1 MKKLNGKWLPKGEG
15 KITDAVATTS
25 QKYEDILKTT
35 QQSREGIQY
44 QVTPKVNE
52 QSLGDRTLSRDI
64 IPYMRKRNIQ
74 ITTHRMKPRTRFYV
88 YFDNVDVT
96 SFTTPK
102 LLEINM
108 TSGVFQTG
116 EKIHANS
123 PSDPSFAKSFN
134 FRLAAP
140 NHKEGPYNAP
150 TKVLTLNPYDNAA
163 GISTVYST
171 SSTILNVDTF
181 SLAQQVQGDNFWD
194 MW

>member
-1 MKKLNGKWLPKGEG
+1 MVPKGEG
-15 KITDAVATTS
+15 KITDAVLKTT
-25 QKYEDILKTT
+25 QMYQDIVTTT

-64 IPYMRKRNIQ
+64 IPFMRKRNIQ

-102 LLEINM
+102 LLEVNM
-108 TSGVFQTG
+108 TTGVFQTG
-116 EKIHANS
+116 ETV
-123 PSDPSFAKSFN
+123 KSGDFS

-150 TKVLTLNPYDNAA
+150 TKVITLNPYDNAA

-181 SLAQQVQGDNFWD
+181 SLAQQVQGTIFGHVK
-194 MW
+194 ME

>member
-1 MKKLNGKWLPKGEG
+1 
-15 KITDAVATTS
+15 
-25 QKYEDILKTT
+25 
-35 QQSREGIQY
+35 
-44 QVTPKVNE
+44 
-52 QSLGDRTLSRDI
+52 
-64 IPYMRKRNIQ
+64 MRKRNIQ

-116 EKIHANS
+116 ETVNAMIYLTHRLSNA
-123 PSDPSFAKSFN
+123 FH

-150 TKVLTLNPYDNAA
+150 TKVITLNPYDNAA

-181 SLAQQVQGDNFWD
+181 SLAQQVQGEFFGHAQNGMKLRVGQTSGAEATVTDVRLISDTLGIHEVLF
-194 MW
+194 